1 MTPVVSCLTD
11 AVAKRVRFSRT
22 FNELR
27 RVDRGTGRDPDMFCK
42 YALTNAYACVC
53 GG

>member
-1 MTPVVSCLTD
+1 MTPVVSCITA

-27 RVDRGTGRDPDMFCK
+27 RVDRGTGRDPDMFRE
-42 YALTNAYACVC
+42 YALTNACASVC